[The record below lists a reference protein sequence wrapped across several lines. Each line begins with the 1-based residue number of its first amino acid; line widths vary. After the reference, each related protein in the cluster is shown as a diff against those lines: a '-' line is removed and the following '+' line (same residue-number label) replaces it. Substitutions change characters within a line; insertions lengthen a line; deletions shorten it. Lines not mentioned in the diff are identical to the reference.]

1 MRKLKNISFY
11 LGIIGGFAALM
22 YWIVYIG
29 RKNLQSAMN
38 VVLPENG
45 KSEWQ
50 LFIESFFHN
59 LTHPLAV
66 LLLQIIAIILVARL
80 FSWGC
85 KKIAQPAVIGEIA
98 AGIVLGP
105 SLFGYYFPEFSMF
118 LFPEQSLSNLGFL
131 SQIGLI
137 LFMFVI
143 GMELDLKVLKKQ
155 AHEAIVISHASI
167 IIPFALGMGL
177 SYFIYQHFAPRG
189 VPFVSFAMFLGISM
203 SITAFPVLARIV
215 QEKGMHKS
223 RLGTIVLTCAA
234 ADDITA
240 WSLLAVVIA
249 IVKAGSFISAVPTII
264 MAVGY
269 VFVLMKVVRPFLQKI
284 GNIHATREHLSKPVV
299 AIFFLTLLLS
309 SYATEII
316 GIHALFGAFMAGAIM
331 PDNKNFKQILIEKIE
346 DVALILL
353 LPLFFVFTGLR
364 TQIGLLND
372 PYLWKVFG
380 LVLLVAITGKFVGS
394 ALAAKVI
401 GQNWRDSLTIGALMN
416 TRGLV
421 ELVALNIG
429 FDLGVLTP
437 EIFTMLVLMALV
449 TTFMTSPALNLIDTI
464 FRKRVKSETESII
477 ELSKFKI
484 LISFGKPEMGKKL
497 LKLASLWGNG
507 QKENTQINALHISP
521 VSLFDKFKL
530 ENYEKES
537 FSPLLTESKRLNMP
551 VKTIFKLSED
561 IHKDILEITNSGEYD
576 LLLAGIGESIYK
588 GSLLGNIIDF
598 SIRMLNPD
606 LLIDK
611 VSGKENSLKSSS
623 FAESTKQILL
633 KSNIPVGILIDNNF
647 QSVNSVF
654 VPISDSGDI
663 RIIEHLRKITSNSEI
678 QILVSDVSDT
688 IKSDFK
694 LKESLRAISQQIPH
708 RFVISESDSVMTE
721 QIKDFDLMMV
731 SLESWKKLV
740 DSESPFLN
748 NLPSV
753 LIMKT

>member
-1 MRKLKNISFY
+1 
-11 LGIIGGFAALM
+11 M